1 MNQAEPE
8 QPKPLAET
16 SVIIP
21 NFNRR
26 FSGVTASTISLVPP
40 LLKHHAVRTI
50 GSGLPDDF
58 PKLTWRELFRIG
70 RGGPWRIWHA
80 SRNIEMLAGLLLR
93 KIFRLR
99 LILFWTSH
107 AQRRHTRYTRM
118 LYQRMDQL
126 ITTTQAAASF
136 LDKEAKVVPLG
147 VDPEIFHPPE
157 CRKTAWQRLNLPGEI
172 GIGIFGR
179 VRPQKGTEEFI
190 DALCKILPDRPGWTG
205 CIIGETTPAF
215 MDFQRRLERKVADAG
230 LADRVRFIGKVEDFD
245 EIPRWYQA
253 MTVVVVPSRVEGFGL
268 TCLEAMASECAAVAT
283 QTGVFPEII
292 LNGEN
297 GWLVPC
303 DDMSALA
310 DCLFAMTK
318 NPSKL
323 AETGTRARQRVLESF
338 TIEKTAG
345 RTAKIYDEALRS
357 YAGPAPGS
365 N

>member
-1 MNQAEPE
+1 VNPSQPE
-8 QPKPLAET
+8 QLESVADP

-26 FSGVTASTISLVPP
+26 FSGVTASIISLVPP
-40 LLKHHAVRTI
+40 LLKFHCVTTI
-50 GSGLPDDF
+50 GQGLPDSF
-58 PKLTWRELFRIG
+58 PNITWRQLFKIG

-93 KIFRLR
+93 KVFRLR
-99 LILFWTSH
+99 LILIWTSH

-118 LYQRMDQL
+118 LYRRMDQI

-136 LDKEAKVVPLG
+136 LNQEAKVVPLG
-147 VDPEIFHPPE
+147 IDPDCFHPPE
-157 CRKTAWQRLNLPGEI
+157 CRATAWEKLKLPGEF

-205 CIIGETTPAF
+205 CVIGETTPAYL
-215 MDFQRRLERKVADAG
+215 DFQRRLERKVADAG
-230 LADRVRFIGKVEDFD
+230 IADRVWFIGKVEDFD

-253 MTVVVVPSRVEGFGL
+253 MSIVAVPSRVEGFGL
-268 TCLEAMASECAAVAT
+268 TCLEAMASECAVVAT
-283 QTGVFPEII
+283 QTGAFPEII
-292 LNGEN
+292 QDGEN

-303 DDMSALA
+303 ENTSTLA
-310 DCLFAMTK
+310 DRLFEMTK
-318 NPSKL
+318 SPSRL
-323 AETGTRARQRVLESF
+323 SEVGTRARQRVLESY
-338 TIEKTAG
+338 TIKKTAE
-345 RTAKIYDEALRS
+345 RAANIYDAALAHKS
-357 YAGPAPGS
+357 G

>member
-1 MNQAEPE
+1 MNQAGPE
-8 QPKPLAET
+8 LPQPLGDT
-16 SVIIP
+16 TVIIP

-26 FSGVTASTISLVPP
+26 FSGVTASIISLVPS
-40 LLKHHAVRTI
+40 LLKYHAVRTI
-50 GSGLPDDF
+50 GNGLPDDF

-93 KIFRLR
+93 KICRQR

-118 LYQRMDQL
+118 LYRRMDQL

-147 VDPEIFHPPE
+147 IDPEKFHQSK
-157 CRKTAWQRLNLPGEI
+157 CRATAWEKLKLPGEF

-190 DALCKILPDRPGWTG
+190 DALCKVLPDRPGWTG
-205 CIIGETTPAF
+205 CIIGETTPAYR
-215 MDFQRRLERKVADAG
+215 DFQRRLEQKVADAG
-230 LADRVRFIGKVEDFD
+230 IVGRVRFIGKVADFD
-245 EIPRWYQA
+245 EIPHWYQA
-253 MTVVVVPSRVEGFGL
+253 MTVVAVPSRVEGFGL
-268 TCLEAMASECAAVAT
+268 TCLEAMASECAVVAT

-292 LNGEN
+292 QDGEN

-303 DDMSALA
+303 EDSSALTKR
-310 DCLFAMTK
+310 LFEITE
-318 NPSKL
+318 NPSRLDDIGK
-323 AETGTRARQRVLESF
+323 RARRRVLESY
-338 TIEKTAG
+338 TIEKTAE
-345 RTAKIYDEALRS
+345 RTAKIYDEALQS
-357 YAGPAPGS
+357 CPGAQS
-365 N
+365 GGK

>member
-1 MNQAEPE
+1 MNQAEPL
-8 QPKPLAET
+8 QLKPLDET
-16 SVIIP
+16 LVIIP

-26 FSGVTASTISLVPP
+26 FSGVTASIISVVPSM
-40 LLKHHAVRTI
+40 LKHHAVRII
-50 GSGLPDDF
+50 GEGLPADF
-58 PKLTWRELFRIG
+58 PQLTWRELFRIG

-93 KIFRLR
+93 KICRLR

-118 LYQRMDQL
+118 LYRRMDQL

-136 LDKEAKVVPLG
+136 LDKEAKVVSLG
-147 VDPEIFHPPE
+147 IDPDCFHSPE
-157 CRKTAWQRLNLPGEI
+157 CRATAWEKLKLPGEF

-205 CIIGETTPAF
+205 CIIGETTPAYR
-215 MDFQRRLERKVADAG
+215 DFQRRLEQRVANVG
-230 LADRVRFIGKVEDFD
+230 LKDRVRFIGKVEDFD
-245 EIPRWYQA
+245 ELPSWYQA
-253 MTVVVVPSRVEGFGL
+253 MTVVAVPSRVEGFGL
-268 TCLEAMASECAAVAT
+268 TCLEAMASECAVVAT

-292 LNGEN
+292 QDGEN

-303 DDMSALA
+303 EDASTLA
-310 DCLFAMTK
+310 NRLFEITK
-318 NPSKL
+318 NPARL
-323 AETGTRARQRVLESF
+323 GEVGRRARQRVLESF
-338 TIEKTAG
+338 TIGKTAE
-345 RTAKIYDEALRS
+345 RTAKIYDEALESRS
-357 YAGPAPGS
+357 GPAPGS

>member
-1 MNQAEPE
+1 MNPSQPE
-8 QPKPLAET
+8 QPESVAYP

-26 FSGVTASTISLVPP
+26 FSGVTASIISLVPP
-40 LLKHHAVRTI
+40 LLKFHCVTTI
-50 GSGLPDDF
+50 GQGLPDSF
-58 PKLTWRELFRIG
+58 PNITWRQLFKIG

-93 KIFRLR
+93 KVFRLR
-99 LILFWTSH
+99 LILIWTSH

-118 LYQRMDQL
+118 LYRRMDRL

-136 LDKEAKVVPLG
+136 LDQEARVVPLG
-147 VDPEIFHPPE
+147 IDPECFRPPE
-157 CRKTAWQRLNLPGEI
+157 CRATAWQRLNLPGEF

-245 EIPRWYQA
+245 EIPQWYQA
-253 MTVVVVPSRVEGFGL
+253 MTVVAVPSRVEGFGL
-268 TCLEAMASECAAVAT
+268 TCLEAMASECAVVAT

-292 LNGEN
+292 QDGEN

-303 DDMSALA
+303 EDTSALA
-310 DCLFAMTK
+310 DRLFEMTK
-318 NPSKL
+318 SPSRII
-323 AETGTRARQRVLESF
+323 EVGTRARQCVLESY
-338 TIEKTAG
+338 TIKKTAE
-345 RTAKIYDEALRS
+345 RAANIYDAALAHKS
-357 YAGPAPGS
+357 G